1 MIAIDT
7 MRANVFRAPQEF
19 SVEEVNR
26 PRPGPGEALIRV
38 TLTTICG
45 TDVHIVKGE
54 YPVRPGLVLGHEPVG
69 VIEELGSGVTGYE
82 VGERVLVGAITPCG
96 QCEACLTGH
105 LSQCGHGSGYEAI
118 GGWRFGNTIDGAQA
132 EFLLVPSAQAN
143 MAKIPDDVTDEQV
156 VLLADIASTGF
167 SGAESGGV
175 RIGDTVVV
183 FAQGPIG
190 LCATAGAKL
199 MGAAQVIGVDS
210 DPVRLAMAKRMGAD
224 VTLDFTK
231 LDVVDEVKRLTRGYG
246 ADVAIEAL
254 GTQQTF
260 ESALRSLRPGG
271 TLSSLGVYSGKL
283 EMPYSAFAAGLG
295 DHRIVTTLCPGGKAR
310 MGRLIAMVQAGR
322 FDPTPLITHHF
333 RLSQIGEAYRVFSN
347 RLDGVLKVAITP

>member
-1 MIAIDT
+1 M
-7 MRANVFRAPQEF
+7 
-19 SVEEVNR
+19 
-26 PRPGPGEALIRV
+26 

-132 EFLLVPSAQAN
+132 EYLLVPSAQAN

-167 SGAESGGV
+167 AGAESGGV

-224 VTLDFTK
+224 VALDFTK
-231 LDVVDEVKRLTRGYG
+231 VDVVDEVKRLTRGYG

-322 FDPTPLITHHF
+322 FDPTPLVTHHF